1 MRLGPFQ
8 HTSAA
13 LCPASRVHVG
23 EGSFHFY
30 IVSKIYLRSLAFYF
44 RSQTDQSVFEWD
56 HQLHP
61 LQGSMPGHVHGV
73 SLAIRK
79 TEKDSGV
86 ADQTSSI
93 VIN

>member
-1 MRLGPFQ
+1 MR
-8 HTSAA
+8 
-13 LCPASRVHVG
+13 

-73 SLAIRK
+73 SLAICK